1 MKLYQ
6 RAPRKATSFG
16 KNGVTAWH
24 RFGKGGKNLGKEISE
39 GECSVGGTSR
49 LTMFEI
55 KLRFLR
61 DLVASSVSTRM
72 AAQGRKL
79 EAKRTTNNKH

>member
-1 MKLYQ
+1 MKLKLRANRRNPWPPLVENMKLYQ

-39 GECSVGGTSR
+39 GEWSPQPSKSKQ
-49 LTMFEI
+49 
-55 KLRFLR
+55 KLDRSL
-61 DLVASSVSTRM
+61 DEE
-72 AAQGRKL
+72 KDD
-79 EAKRTTNNKH
+79 